1 MNREVSNKIGRLPV
15 LYNDFG
21 KLIQFTDEDHFEVY
35 DKDSNTWQKVNTSD
49 IDISKQPRLRVNYL
63 DVYTDYGK

>member
-1 MNREVSNKIGRLPV
+1 EIGKNMTV
-15 LYNDFG
+15 VEYKNDIIVIDAGF
-21 KLIQFTDEDHFEVY
+21 QFTDEDHFEVY